1 MSESSLR
8 IGDVARLAGTTPRT
22 IRYYEEIGLLPEPE
36 ARLSGSHRVYTDAD
50 VDRLR
55 EVMRL
60 KDLLGVTLDE
70 LKTLLAAE
78 EARAALRTQLR
89 RDDVKPTRRL
99 QLLTEALGHIERQLD
114 LVRRRTGE
122 LAKLETELNEKRKR
136 VRRLQREVAAQV
148 GGAYPPRSETSASPS
163 GS

>member
-1 MSESSLR
+1 
-8 IGDVARLAGTTPRT
+8 
-22 IRYYEEIGLLPEPE
+22 
-36 ARLSGSHRVYTDAD
+36 
-50 VDRLR
+50 
-55 EVMRL
+55 MRL